1 MLTLSKNQYKDLCHD
16 CAGQMMQGS
25 GEGLPDT
32 IPNFTGTDLQFWVT
46 DPSLSGGGFMDT
58 LSNTWGKVK
67 KFVTESPL
75 AQQVVKKGIDEGRK
89 IARGVATAAASCGI
103 R

>member
-1 MLTLSKNQYKDLCHD
+1 MLTLSKSQYKDLCHD

-32 IPNFTGTDLQFWVT
+32 IPNFTGTDLHFWVT

-75 AQQVVKKGIDEGRK
+75 AQQVVKKGIDEGRFGACWIVK
-89 IARGVATAAASCGI
+89 L
-103 R
+103 

>member
-1 MLTLSKNQYKDLCHD
+1 MAAGAAVGVFSMIARSAF

-67 KFVTESPL
+67 KFVSDSPL
-75 AQQVVKKGIDEGRK
+75 
-89 IARGVATAAASCGI
+89 
-103 R
+103 